1 MGISIL
7 QHLFVAVLAVTAVL
21 RPALGIA
28 QTDDPGPVRVGDRWT
43 YEVKDAATGD
53 IRTVMTIV
61 AVEINDK
68 EITTRVSYRGN
79 DRPRTIVFDPQWAV
93 LDDSVWRNR
102 PAGLIGIRT
111 PLQVGKTWRSETNST
126 NMQNGIALRCSSVAK
141 VVAQE
146 RITTQA
152 GTFDTF
158 RVETSI
164 SQVNSKDATKSA
176 RLTYVHWYAPAI
188 NHWAKKTFE
197 LRVEGRVRD
206 STVEELTDHSRKP

>member
-1 MGISIL
+1 L
-7 QHLFVAVLAVTAVL
+7 HRVARFVAVLVVSAVL
-21 RPALGIA
+21 RPALGIG

-53 IRTVMTIV
+53 LRTVMTIV

-79 DRPRTIVFDPQWAV
+79 DLPRTIVFDSQWAII
-93 LDDSVWRNR
+93 DDSVWKNR
-102 PAGLIGIRT
+102 PAGVLGIRT
-111 PLQVGKTWRSETNST
+111 PLQVGKTWRSEANST
-126 NMQNGIALRCSSVAK
+126 NMQTGTALRCSSVAK

-146 RITTQA
+146 KITTQA
-152 GTFDTF
+152 GTFDIF

-164 SQVNSKDATKSA
+164 LQVNSKDATKSA

-188 NHWAKKTFE
+188 NRWVKQTLEF
-197 LRVEGRVRD
+197 RVEGRVRD